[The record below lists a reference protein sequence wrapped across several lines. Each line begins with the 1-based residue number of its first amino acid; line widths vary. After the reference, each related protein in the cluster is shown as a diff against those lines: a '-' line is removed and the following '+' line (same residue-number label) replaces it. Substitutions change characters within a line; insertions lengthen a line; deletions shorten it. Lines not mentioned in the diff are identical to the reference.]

1 MFESKKRAFIFMI
14 LAILFAL
21 AAVLLFTNYVADMEK
36 NLGELVEI
44 QVAKQDIPAGSPI
57 GADMLA
63 TIQIPK
69 KYAVDSFITSVE
81 ELQGKISLVP
91 IPKDEVLTKAML
103 RETSKT
109 PSGYRLVQ
117 LRAPLAIFDDQ
128 LDVLDRVDLIGTY
141 ETKEGKDGETRR
153 TDIMLKDVQ
162 VIRVY
167 KKEEEIT
174 SIGVALS
181 LADAQKVIWLMN
193 YGKELRVLKTNN
205 QLLQAGGN
213 N

>member
-1 MFESKKRAFIFMI
+1 MFESKKRAFFFMI

-21 AAVLLFTNYVADMEK
+21 AAVLLFTNYVSDMEQS
-36 NLGELVEI
+36 LGELVEI

-57 GADMLA
+57 GVDML
-63 TIQIPK
+63 TSIQIPK
-69 KYAVDSFITSVE
+69 KYAVDSFVTSPG
-81 ELQGKISLVP
+81 ELAGKISLVP

-103 RETSKT
+103 RETSNT

-117 LRAPLAIFDDQ
+117 LRAPMAIFDEQ

-141 ETKEGKDGETRR
+141 ESKEGKEADTRR
-153 TDIMLKDVQ
+153 TEVMLKDVQ

-167 KKEEEIT
+167 KKEEEIV

-205 QLLQAGGN
+205 HLLQSGGKE
-213 N
+213 